1 MSAITVFT
9 TEDCGRCPQVV
20 ERAREVAAD
29 HDVDVDVVDVEENR
43 QQALKYGVF
52 SVPTTVV
59 ADETTL
65 QGVPSTEDIAAA
77 LDD

>member
-1 MSAITVFT
+1 MSGITVFT
-9 TEDCGRCPQVV
+9 TEDCGRCPTVI

-29 HDVDVDVVDVEENR
+29 HDADVTVVDVEENR
-43 QQALKYGVF
+43 QKALEHGVF

-59 ADETTL
+59 NDETTL
-65 QGVPSTEDIAAA
+65 QGVPSTEDIATA